1 LDGGALTRRSG
12 LGRGLD
18 ALLPPEEA
26 RPDAGGPPAR
36 VAIEDIDPHP
46 RQPRRSFDDE
56 ALDELAASIATL
68 GILQPLVVRPVSG
81 GRWQLIAGE
90 RRLRAAR
97 SIGMKDIPVVV
108 VDTDDTGAL
117 ERALVENIHRADLNP
132 LEEASALAQLLEDGG
147 LTHEELSNRLGRSRA
162 AITNALRLLDLS
174 LPLKQMLAEGRLAAG
189 HARALLPLN
198 GSPFQ
203 ERLARRVS
211 DEGISVRDAEDLV
224 RRYLAMSAPETATRP
239 GGKSPASRPA
249 QVSDAQRRLGAH
261 LQTRVRIDM
270 GTRKGKIVVEFVSLE
285 DLDRVVAAMLG
296 DRPET
301 STVVLPP

>member
-1 LDGGALTRRSG
+1 MTRRSG

-18 ALLPPEEA
+18 ALLPPAGAE
-26 RPDAGGPPAR
+26 PGAGGPPR
-36 VAIEDIDPHP
+36 VAIQDIAPNP
-46 RQPRRSFDDE
+46 RQPRRSFDD
-56 ALDELAASIATL
+56 ATLGELAASIAAL
-68 GILQPLVVRPVSG
+68 GILQPLVVRPAPG
-81 GRWQLIAGE
+81 GRWELIAGE
-90 RRLRAAR
+90 RRLRAAH
-97 SIGMKDIPVVV
+97 SIGMSDVPVVV
-108 VDTDDTGAL
+108 IDTDDTGAL

-147 LTHEELSNRLGRSRA
+147 LTHEELSHRLGRSRT

-174 LPLKQMLAEGRLAAG
+174 LPLKQMLAERRLSAG

-198 GSPFQ
+198 DSPFQ

-224 RRYLAMSAPETATRP
+224 RRYLAMSVPDSSAARA
-239 GGKSPASRPA
+239 GGKTARSRPA
-249 QVSDAQRRLGAH
+249 QVTDAQRRLGDH
-261 LQTRVRIDM
+261 LQTRVRVDM
-270 GTRKGKIVVEFVSLE
+270 GARKGKIVVEFVSIDDLE
-285 DLDRVVAAMLG
+285 RVVKAMLG

>member
-1 LDGGALTRRSG
+1 VDGGAVTRRSG

-18 ALLPPEEA
+18 ALLPPEA
-26 RPDAGGPPAR
+26 PGPDVGGPPAQ
-36 VAIEDIDPHP
+36 VAIEEIDPNP
-46 RQPRRSFDDE
+46 RQPRRSFDDD
-56 ALDELAASIATL
+56 ALGELAASVGAL
-68 GILQPLVVRPVSG
+68 GILQPLLVRPLSG

-97 SIGMKDIPVVV
+97 RIGMTDVPVVV

-132 LEEASALAQLLEDGG
+132 LEEAAALAQLLEDGG
-147 LTHEELSNRLGRSRA
+147 LTHEGLSNRLGRSRT

-174 LPLKQMLAEGRLAAG
+174 LPLKQMLAEGRLSAG

-198 GSPFQ
+198 DSPFQ
-203 ERLARRVS
+203 ERLARRAS
-211 DEGISVRDAEDLV
+211 EEGISVRDAEDLV
-224 RRYLAMSAPETATRP
+224 RRYLAMSAPGSATRP
-239 GGKSPASRPA
+239 GAKAPGARPP
-249 QVSDAQRRLGAH
+249 QVSDAQRRLGDH
-261 LQTRVRIDM
+261 LQTRVRVDM
-270 GTRKGKIVVEFVSLE
+270 GARKGKIVVEFVSLE

-301 STVVLPP
+301 ATVVLPP